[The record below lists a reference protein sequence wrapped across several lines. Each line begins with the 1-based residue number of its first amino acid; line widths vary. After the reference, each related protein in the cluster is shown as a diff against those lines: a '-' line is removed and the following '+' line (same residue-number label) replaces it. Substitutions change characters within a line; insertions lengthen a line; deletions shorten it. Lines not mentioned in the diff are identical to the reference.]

1 MHADASL
8 YGPTPGDAEL
18 VVKILVLWLG
28 LIEDLISNSAE
39 DPDMSQICARLQR
52 FYRNESLSSGN
63 NLSDIYQN
71 VLS

>member
-28 LIEDLISNSAE
+28 LIEDLISECFSYFK
-39 DPDMSQICARLQR
+39 QC
-52 FYRNESLSSGN
+52 
-63 NLSDIYQN
+63 
-71 VLS
+71 